1 MEDMH
6 YGLIAIVVVVA
17 VRLAIAAVQRSRR

>member
-6 YGLIAIVVVVA
+6 YGLIAIVVAVA
-17 VRLAIAAVQRSRR
+17 VRLAIAVVQRSRR